1 MLLALSRMFLK
12 KKCWSM
18 RKNMQE
24 NRIFIL
30 LAQGSMSY
38 CEEFLRDKLGKA
50 VVSSPSFGA
59 RALKEA
65 LVKKGAVK

>member
-1 MLLALSRMFLK
+1 
-12 KKCWSM
+12 
-18 RKNMQE
+18 
-24 NRIFIL
+24 
-30 LAQGSMSY
+30 MSY
-38 CEEFLRDKLGKA
+38 CEEFLQDKLGKA